1 MAIYCFDDISQIYLK
16 DSTNSLNEGRTK
28 LNVFWHVKED
38 SLEDF
43 EELLKLG
50 IELKFNAYASRQI
63 YNPEEYGENVL
74 LEEIDNMHDTEI
86 EFADPDDVEIE
97 ELDSDDNPETYSE
110 TRELI
115 KAVIRASVSYTMTFN
130 FV

>member
-28 LNVFWHVKED
+28 LNVYWHVKED

-63 YNPEEYGENVL
+63 YNPEEYDENVL

-86 EFADPDDVEIE
+86 EFADPDDVDVE

>member
-28 LNVFWHVKED
+28 LNVYWHLKED

-63 YNPEEYGENVL
+63 YNPEEYDENVL

-115 KAVIRASVSYTMTFN
+115 KAVIRASSSYTMTFN

>member
-28 LNVFWHVKED
+28 LNVYWHVKED

-63 YNPEEYGENVL
+63 YNPEEYDENVL

-86 EFADPDDVEIE
+86 EFADPDDV
-97 ELDSDDNPETYSE
+97 
-110 TRELI
+110 
-115 KAVIRASVSYTMTFN
+115 
-130 FV
+130 

>member
-1 MAIYCFDDISQIYLK
+1 
-16 DSTNSLNEGRTK
+16 
-28 LNVFWHVKED
+28 
-38 SLEDF
+38 
-43 EELLKLG
+43 
-50 IELKFNAYASRQI
+50 
-63 YNPEEYGENVL
+63 
-74 LEEIDNMHDTEI
+74 MHDTEI
-86 EFADPDDVEIE
+86 EFADPDDVDVE

>member
-28 LNVFWHVKED
+28 LNVYWHVKED

-63 YNPEEYGENVL
+63 YNPEEYDENVL

-115 KAVIRASVSYTMTFN
+115 KAVIRASSSYTMTFN